1 MTINNYLRSVSLWTL
16 FFLCTFCAQAQT
28 PPAMRNITV
37 SVDMT
42 GQNVS
47 DKGVYVAHDLSGG
60 WKPNGTKMTAVGN
73 SIYTATLQVPEG
85 TKVRYKFI
93 NGDSW
98 GNNES
103 VQSGCGERNIY
114 GYYDRVVTARDINDA
129 VPLVCFGACMPC
141 GKRLPQSGYDYC
153 PNDPN
158 LIYCENFEALQHGK
172 LVPQVPNW
180 TTVDLIF
187 GGSTVPTATDIPSVT
202 GFWNGYTNF
211 DGSRALRIYY
221 NDFSGHFDHPMMYMG
236 YPNEGTYQLDF
247 RMYIPKRNS
256 GYIGFADTAR
266 NSFTLLFK
274 NDSLSFLSSINY
286 NTFQPQRI
294 GTTVAYRQDNWN
306 DISLVFNATTKKI
319 TVKVNNATVFSDINK
334 GQKGFGFLELG
345 ALDINELF
353 PKTSEFFI
361 DDLVYRRIPNQPQ
374 IQELPNS
381 LSEIAVVSPNPAHEK
396 LMIAPDA
403 NTRDNWQI
411 RLINAFGQVRA
422 TQQGSAA
429 TPIEIATNDYK
440 SGIYIVEFQS
450 ASTRWT
456 KKVMIQH

>member
-1 MTINNYLRSVSLWTL
+1 MSLWAL
-16 FFLCTFCAQAQT
+16 FLLCAFFAQAQT
-28 PPAMRNITV
+28 PAILRNITV

-47 DKGVYVAHDLSGG
+47 AKGVHVAHDLGG
-60 WKPNGTKMTAVGN
+60 NWKPNGTKMTAVGN
-73 SIYTATLQVPEG
+73 GIYTATIPVPDG
-85 TKVRYKFI
+85 TKIRYKFN

-98 GNNES
+98 DNNES

-114 GYYDRVVTARDINDA
+114 GYYDRAITAKDLNYA
-129 VPLVCFGACMPC
+129 APLACFGACMPC
-141 GKRLPQSGYDYC
+141 GNRLPQSGYYYC

-180 TTVDLIF
+180 TTVDLVF
-187 GGSTVPTATDIPSVT
+187 GGSTVPAAGDIPSVT

-211 DGSRALRIYY
+211 DGSRALRLYY
-221 NDFSGHFDHPMMYMG
+221 NDFSGHFDHPLMYMG
-236 YPNEGTYQLDF
+236 YPNEGTFQLDF
-247 RMYIPKRNS
+247 KMYLPKRNT
-256 GYIGFADTAR
+256 GYIGFADTSR
-266 NSFTLLFK
+266 NGFTMLFK

-286 NTFQPQRI
+286 TTFAPQRI
-294 GTTVAYRQDNWN
+294 GTPVAYRQDNWN
-306 DISLVFNATTKKI
+306 DVSLVFNAATKRI
-319 TVKVNNATVFSDINK
+319 TVRVNNATVFSDINR
-334 GQKGFGFLELG
+334 GQKGFGFLEMG

-374 IQELPNS
+374 IQEVPNS
-381 LSEIAVVSPNPAHEK
+381 LAQTASVSPNPAHEK
-396 LMIAPDA
+396 IVISPDA

-411 RLINAFGQVRA
+411 RLINTLGQVMI
-422 TQQGSAA
+422 TQQSSAA
-429 TPIEIATNDYK
+429 TPIDITTNAYK
-440 SGIYIVEFQS
+440 SGMYIVEFQS